1 MIEQVLQDVRERGLT
16 VSLEEVNILENA
28 KLARMHAEEIPV
40 VRINGRG
47 HSYWHVDADRLT
59 AALEKAAKKGLFR
72 GKTD

>member
-1 MIEQVLQDVRERGLT
+1 MVEQVLQDVCERGLA
-16 VSLEEVNILENA
+16 VSFEEINILEDA

-59 AALEKAAKKGLFR
+59 TALEKAAKKGFFR
-72 GKTD
+72 GQTN